1 MIKPYRQTTKRLELL
16 VDILNSDH
24 LFKGDARIARNN
36 SIAVFKNDEE
46 LFVFCID
53 ELLDSQVIDLC
64 NIIVTIRDCV
74 EDSFKFI
81 LHASESVGSIFF
93 KGARLIN
100 DGNLCLQV
108 GRFQDSIDLSYRGL
122 SDERVSIDSSF
133 RFENV
138 EMLSEEI
145 YEFYEFLNKIKEL
158 EQI

>member
-1 MIKPYRQTTKRLELL
+1 MIKTIRPTTKRLELL

-24 LFKGDARIARNN
+24 VFKGDARITRNN

-64 NIIVTIRDCV
+64 NIIVTVRDCV
-74 EDSFKFI
+74 EGSFKFI
-81 LHASESVGSIFF
+81 LHASELVGSIFF
-93 KGARLIN
+93 KGVRSIN

-108 GRFQDSIDLSYRGL
+108 GRFQDSIDLSYQSL
-122 SDERVSIDSSF
+122 SDERVSIDRSF
-133 RFENV
+133 RFEDL
-138 EMLSEEI
+138 EQLSEEI
-145 YEFYEFLNKIKEL
+145 YEFLREIKKL

>member
-24 LFKGDARIARNN
+24 LFKGEVRIARNN

-46 LFVFCID
+46 LFIFCID
-53 ELLDSQVIDLC
+53 ELLDSQAIDLC

-81 LHASESVGSIFF
+81 LRTQESVGSIFF
-93 KGARLIN
+93 KEKRSSNAGS
-100 DGNLCLQV
+100 LCLQI
-108 GRFQDSIDLSYRGL
+108 GRFPDLIDLIYSSC
-122 SDERVSIDSSF
+122 SDERVSIKSSF

-145 YEFYEFLNKIKEL
+145 YEFLNKIKEL

>member
-64 NIIVTIRDCV
+64 NIIVTVRDCV
-74 EDSFKFI
+74 EGSFKFI

-93 KGARLIN
+93 KGARSIN

-108 GRFQDSIDLSYRGL
+108 GRFQDSIDLSYQGL

-145 YEFYEFLNKIKEL
+145 YEFLNKIKEL